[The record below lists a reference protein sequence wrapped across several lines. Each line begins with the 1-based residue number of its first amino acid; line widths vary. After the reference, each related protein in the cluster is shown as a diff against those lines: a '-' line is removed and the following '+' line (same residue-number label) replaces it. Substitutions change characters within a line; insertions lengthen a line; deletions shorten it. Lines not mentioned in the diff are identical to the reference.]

1 MWLKNILHLPAEVMT
16 GLSTAIGF
24 ALIVNLDADE
34 QNALGNMLFLIGQI
48 LSSNATQLQADQSS
62 NDPTDMLIQRI
73 SALEKRLGCIDSQP
87 KTKAP

>member
-24 ALIVNLDADE
+24 ALIGNLDADE

-48 LSSNATQLQADQSS
+48 LSSNATQLQADQSAS
-62 NDPTDMLIQRI
+62 DPTDMLMQRI
-73 SALEKRLGCIDSQP
+73 SALEKRLDCMDS
-87 KTKAP
+87 